1 MIASQSPTVTRQL
14 PDSCL
19 TAPTVRQYD
28 STTGPTGPDRTRQ
41 LTSMVTVRKTRQ
53 YTTGHPTGYDRPR
66 QSRQYDSPTALRQL
80 SDRTRQDPTDTTDP
94 TARAQAFPFLVDTL
108 EYTLHYTHKYIHVF
122 RVG

>member
-41 LTSMVTVRKTRQ
+41 LTHVVTVRKTRQ

-66 QSRQYDSPTALRQL
+66 QSRQYDSLTALRQL

-94 TARAQAFPFLVDTL
+94 TATGLISVCMGEKEGVMHQLFVLI
-108 EYTLHYTHKYIHVF
+108 EKHKD
-122 RVG
+122 